1 MKQRRVHVL
10 LIADEVLA
18 VAAGSVLAAAGH
30 DVARDDGTTT
40 EADKPQATPAGD
52 TADYWST
59 PVFVCD
65 LSSPPRSPAVLVAP
79 PVAAAC
85 RGVLDAFADGAALG
99 AVLTDDIARLPQV
112 VAMVAEGLACFT
124 PRLVEL
130 ARLVPN
136 LDSRQAAVLAA
147 VAEGSSIPQ
156 LAVRLHVSSATAKR
170 ELAAL
175 FDLFDVGSR
184 VELVLAASRLGVIDD
199 RGALAPGFAY

>member
-1 MKQRRVHVL
+1 MEQRRVHL

-18 VAAGSVLAAAGH
+18 VAASSVLAAAGH
-30 DVARDDGTTT
+30 DVARDDGVTI
-40 EADKPQATPAGD
+40 EADKRPLTPVGEVADEGATR
-52 TADYWST
+52 
-59 PVFVCD
+59 VFVCD
-65 LSSPPRSPAVLVAP
+65 LTSPPRSPAVVVTT

-85 RGVLDAFADGAALG
+85 RAVLDAFARGTALG
-99 AVLTDDIARLPQV
+99 AVLADDIARLPQV

-130 ARLVPN
+130 ARLAPN

-175 FDLFDVGSR
+175 FDLFDVSSR
-184 VELVLAASRLGVIDD
+184 VELVLAARRLGVIDD
-199 RGALAPGFAY
+199 RGALIPGFDY